1 MNSNTLLEKLDKT
14 LSPIGAKIGEQR
26 HLKSIS
32 TGMMMTLPLIVIGS
46 LFLIIANPPV
56 NPELVDPNT
65 ANVFMKFLLAWKNF
79 AVENYATLTTPY
91 DMTMGMAGLMSAFT
105 IAYCLAGEY
114 KMKNAMA
121 GLISTSVFL
130 MVCAPASE
138 GSIPLS
144 FLGADGLFVAII
156 IGLLSVEITRFVEN
170 KGWQVKFPDSV
181 PPAVTSF
188 VNSMLPLLINIIVI
202 YGINIIVVSTMGVNI
217 PQAVMKILSP
227 ALAVVDNVWG
237 FLAIITFGNILWI
250 LGVNGTSI
258 IFPIVFAL
266 GIKNTGLNAD
276 LVAAGQDPSVYIV
289 FALGIKNT
297 GLNADLVAAGQDPS
311 VYMNLQMFR
320 IAILGG
326 AGNTLGLALL
336 MAKSK
341 SAHLKSLGRLATVPG
356 ICGINE
362 PIIFGTPIV
371 FNPILAI
378 PFIITPIITVTLTYF
393 AQVFGFI
400 TPGYMIDPSFT
411 PFFVQAYLSS
421 MDFKNVIFVFAL
433 VAISM
438 AIYYPFFKV
447 YEKNMLRQE
456 NGDETTSVA

>member
-65 ANVFMKFLLAWKNF
+65 ANVFMKFLLVWKNF

-156 IGLLSVEITRFVEN
+156 IGLVSVEITRFVEN

-227 ALAVVDNVWG
+227 ALAVVDNMWG

-258 IFPIVFAL
+258 IFP
-266 GIKNTGLNAD
+266 
-276 LVAAGQDPSVYIV
+276 IV

>member
-46 LFLIIANPPV
+46 IFLIIANPPV

-65 ANVFMKFLLAWKNF
+65 TNIFMKFLLAWKNF
-79 AVENYATLTTPY
+79 AVENYGAITTPY

-114 KMKNAMA
+114 KMNNAMA

-156 IGLLSVEITRFVEN
+156 IGLVSVEITRFIEN

-202 YGINIIVVSTMGVNI
+202 YGINILVVSTMGVNI
-217 PQAVMKILSP
+217 PQAVMKVLSP
-227 ALAVVDNVWG
+227 ALAVVDNIWG

-276 LVAAGQDPSVYIV
+276 LVAAGQDPSVY
-289 FALGIKNT
+289 
-297 GLNADLVAAGQDPS
+297 
-311 VYMNLQMFR
+311 MNLQMFR
-320 IAILGG
+320 VAILGG
-326 AGNTLGLALL
+326 AGNTIGLALL

-378 PFIITPIITVTLTYF
+378 PFIITPIVTVTLTYF

-433 VAISM
+433 AAISV

-447 YEKNMLRQE
+447 YEKNMLKQE
-456 NGDETTSVA
+456 NGE

>member
-46 LFLIIANPPV
+46 IFLIIANPPV

-65 ANVFMKFLLAWKNF
+65 TNIFMKFLLAWKNF
-79 AVENYATLTTPY
+79 AVENYGAITTPY

-114 KMKNAMA
+114 KMNNAMA

-156 IGLLSVEITRFVEN
+156 IGLVSVEITRFIEN

-202 YGINIIVVSTMGVNI
+202 YGINILVVSTMGVNI
-217 PQAVMKILSP
+217 PQAVMKVLSP
-227 ALAVVDNVWG
+227 ALAVVDNIWG

-276 LVAAGQDPSVYIV
+276 LVAAGQDPSVY
-289 FALGIKNT
+289 
-297 GLNADLVAAGQDPS
+297 
-311 VYMNLQMFR
+311 MNLQMFR
-320 IAILGG
+320 VAILGG
-326 AGNTLGLALL
+326 AGNTIGLALL

-378 PFIITPIITVTLTYF
+378 PFIITPIVTVTLTYF

-433 VAISM
+433 AAISV

-447 YEKNMLRQE
+447 YEKNMLKQE
-456 NGDETTSVA
+456 NGEETTSVA

>member
-1 MNSNTLLEKLDKT
+1 MNSNTLLEKLDKR

-46 LFLIIANPPV
+46 IFLIIANPPV

-65 ANVFMKFLLAWKNF
+65 ANIFMKFLLAWKNF
-79 AVENYATLTTPY
+79 AVENYGAITTPY

-114 KMKNAMA
+114 KMNNAMA

-156 IGLLSVEITRFVEN
+156 IGLVSVEITRFIEN

-188 VNSMLPLLINIIVI
+188 VNSMLPLLMNIIVI

-227 ALAVVDNVWG
+227 ALAVVDNIWG

-276 LVAAGQDPSVYIV
+276 LVAAGQDPSVY
-289 FALGIKNT
+289 
-297 GLNADLVAAGQDPS
+297 
-311 VYMNLQMFR
+311 MNLQMFR
-320 IAILGG
+320 VAILGG
-326 AGNTLGLALL
+326 AGNTIGLALL

-378 PFIITPIITVTLTYF
+378 PFIITPIVTVTLTYF

-456 NGDETTSVA
+456 NGEETTSVA

>member
-46 LFLIIANPPV
+46 IFLIIANPPV

-65 ANVFMKFLLAWKNF
+65 TNIFMKFLLAWKNF
-79 AVENYATLTTPY
+79 AVENYGAITTPY

-114 KMKNAMA
+114 KMNNAMA

-156 IGLLSVEITRFVEN
+156 IGLVSVEITRFIEN

-188 VNSMLPLLINIIVI
+188 VNSMLPLLMNIIVI

-217 PQAVMKILSP
+217 PQAVMKVLSP
-227 ALAVVDNVWG
+227 ALAVVDNIWG

-276 LVAAGQDPSVYIV
+276 LVAAGQDPSVY
-289 FALGIKNT
+289 
-297 GLNADLVAAGQDPS
+297 
-311 VYMNLQMFR
+311 MNLQMFR
-320 IAILGG
+320 VAILGG
-326 AGNTLGLALL
+326 AGNTIGLALL

-378 PFIITPIITVTLTYF
+378 PFIITPIVTVTLTYF

-433 VAISM
+433 VAISV

-456 NGDETTSVA
+456 NGEETTSVA